1 MMTIVTK
8 YIITPCLQLGQ
19 RQYTHLDAVLV
30 VFSFSWMNVA
40 ISSPH
45 DFNCSSENLESSM
58 FIFYKG
64 SLQTPAHSNKYGKE
78 VLALQ
83 CNALN

>member
-30 VFSFSWMNVA
+30 VFSFSWMNAA
-40 ISSPH
+40 ISSCH
-45 DFNCSSENLESSM
+45 DFQLLFREPRE
-58 FIFYKG
+58 FYVH
-64 SLQTPAHSNKYGKE
+64 L
-78 VLALQ
+78 L
-83 CNALN
+83 

>member
-8 YIITPCLQLGQ
+8 YITTPCLQLGQ

-30 VFSFSWMNVA
+30 VFSFSWMNAA
-40 ISSPH
+40 ISSCH
-45 DFNCSSENLESSM
+45 DFNYASENLESSM

-64 SLQTPAHSNKYGKE
+64 RFQTPAHYNKYVNKCWHYN
-78 VLALQ
+78 VKH
-83 CNALN
+83 